1 MKNKYGVALIGM
13 GLLALFLGL
22 FGYLSEQ
29 SGNPTG
35 WQFYMPVGGI
45 VLSMIIIFLGLV
57 AAKRRV

>member
-22 FGYLSEQ
+22 FGYFSEQ
-29 SGNPTG
+29 SGTVTG

-45 VLSMIIIFLGLV
+45 VLSIIIIFLGLV
-57 AAKRRV
+57 FAKRRV